1 MTDVDVVIIGAGIA
15 GLSAAK
21 TIADAGCTF
30 RILEASHRIG
40 GRAYSE
46 PYARGGMFDLGC
58 SYLHE
63 GDTNPLKPVAAAL
76 GIELGN
82 GDRFAREEWRLL
94 ADGKPRA
101 DSDHTEYWDFAND
114 VDHRM
119 HLLGDDITRDTDIGD
134 LMNWDSPVAP
144 LYVHLMAGLNAS
156 DVTEQSAVD
165 YMRSGFGRD
174 YPVRGGLGSLIAKWG
189 ADIPVTLNCRVSAV
203 DMTGRDVTVT
213 SNQGELR
220 ARRVIMTVSTG
231 ILAAGDI
238 LFTPAL
244 PDTVTTAIDHLPCG
258 TLNKIGVALSQGAVP
273 PDADGWHLAWPDH
286 HTGALPADQIA
297 SVDIYTGAHPQ
308 AVVFAGASFGIH
320 LEKAGAAAMRNYAED
335 SLISIFGSDIR
346 NAIDGMITTA
356 WHSEPLT
363 LGSYSY
369 ARPGG
374 ADARRV
380 LQHPVDDRLYFAG
393 EASSIAHYGTAH
405 GAFLS
410 GQDAGQ
416 RVAAGII
423 AKETG
428 VSLQPCHLP

>member
-1 MTDVDVVIIGAGIA
+1 MRRKGYAMTDVDVVIIGAGIA
-15 GLSAAK
+15 GLSAARAV
-21 TIADAGCTF
+21 ADAGCSF
-30 RILEASHRIG
+30 RVLEASHRIG

-46 PYARGGMFDLGC
+46 PYATGGMFDLGC

-82 GDRFAREEWRLL
+82 GDRFASEEWRLL
-94 ADGKPRA
+94 ADAVPRPA
-101 DSDHTEYWDFAND
+101 SDHAAYWDFANG
-114 VDHRM
+114 VDARM
-119 HLLGDDITRDTDIGD
+119 ELLGNDNARDTAVGD
-134 LMNWDSPVAP
+134 LMNWDSPIAP

-174 YPVRGGLGSLIAKWG
+174 YPVRGGLGSLVAKWG
-189 ADIPVTLNCRVSAV
+189 ADIPVTLNCRVGAV
-203 DMTGRDVTVT
+203 NMTGRDVTVT
-213 SNQGELR
+213 SNHGDLR
-220 ARRVIMTVSTG
+220 TKRVIITVSTG

-258 TLNKIGVALSQGAVP
+258 TLNKIGVALAPGAVP
-273 PDADGWHLAWPDH
+273 PDADGWHLSWPDH
-286 HTGALPADQIA
+286 DMDALSADQIA
-297 SVDIYTGAHPQ
+297 SVDIYTGETPQ

-320 LEKAGAAAMRNYAED
+320 LEKAGAAAMRAYAEN
-335 SLISIFGSDIR
+335 SLVSILGSDIR
-346 NAIDGMITTA
+346 NAIEGMITTA

-374 ADARRV
+374 ADARGV

-393 EASSIAHYGTAH
+393 EATSIAHYGTAH

-416 RVAAGII
+416 RVVADI
-423 AKETG
+423 T
-428 VSLQPCHLP
+428 LP